1 MTRKAVVPDA
11 HLFELAMRDVAPLK
25 RRRARARPAA
35 PPPVPVARTAVAA
48 VPPPPPRPIP
58 IAAAPPPPR
67 PSARAAAEPG
77 LDRNT
82 AKRFARGEMPIDSA
96 IDLHGMTQARAH
108 EALDRFV
115 ASALKA
121 GARVLLVVTGKGRL
135 GEGILRRHVPE
146 WLKAGPYASRIL
158 RLAPARPPH
167 GGDGAFYVLLRRT
180 R

>member
-11 HLFELAMRDVAPLK
+11 HLFELAMRDVTPLQ
-25 RRRARARPAA
+25 RRRARAKPPVPAPVPRAAAAPPAA
-35 PPPVPVARTAVAA
+35 PRPAPPLPAFQ
-48 VPPPPPRPIP
+48 
-58 IAAAPPPPR
+58 PPPR
-67 PSARAAAEPG
+67 PSARAAPEPG

-115 ASALKA
+115 AAALKG

-167 GGDGAFYVLLRRT
+167 GGEGAFYVLLRRA

>member
-1 MTRKAVVPDA
+1 MARAPLVPDA
-11 HLFELAMRDVAPLK
+11 HLFELAMRDVTPLK
-25 RRRARARPAA
+25 RRRARARPAPVHVAHVVAA
-35 PPPVPVARTAVAA
+35 PPAVPRPVPA
-48 VPPPPPRPIP
+48 P
-58 IAAAPPPPR
+58 AAPPPPR
-67 PSARAAAEPG
+67 PSARATAEPG

-82 AKRFARGEMPIDSA
+82 AKRFARGEMPIDAA

-115 ASALKA
+115 AAALKG

-167 GGDGAFYVLLRRT
+167 GGEGAFYVLLRRA